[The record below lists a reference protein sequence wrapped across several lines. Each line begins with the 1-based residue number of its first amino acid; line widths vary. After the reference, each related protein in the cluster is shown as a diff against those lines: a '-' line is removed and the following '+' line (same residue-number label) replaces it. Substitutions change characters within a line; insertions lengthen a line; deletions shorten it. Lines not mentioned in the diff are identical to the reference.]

1 MELGEINTLRI
12 IRFRSN
18 GCYLGELDSVPESEI
33 DTLEFTDSEPL
44 PGVLLPNR
52 YVTDH
57 MKLGDEVDV
66 FLYTDSEDRRV
77 ATTER
82 PKILLHEF
90 APLEVKSVTSVGA
103 FMDWGLSKDLFVP
116 YSEQARRLEKGEVHV
131 VFLYLDAETD
141 RLVGTTKVDHVID
154 NEEIQIEEKDQVKLL
169 VYGETPLGYKVII
182 NDENIGLL
190 YRSELNQPVQIG
202 DYKTG
207 YIKKIRPDGK
217 IDVSLDIQGV
227 EIIEPSAQKLLQKIQ
242 LEKGFVPFTDKSDP
256 DEIRDYFQM
265 SKKTFKKA
273 VGHLYKNRLIDIQP
287 DGLYLTVEE
296 ID

>member
-154 NEEIQIEEKDQVKLL
+154 NEEIQVEEKEQVKLL
-169 VYGETPLGYKVII
+169 VYGETPIGYKVII

-287 DGLYLTVEE
+287 DGLYLIVEE

>member
-154 NEEIQIEEKDQVKLL
+154 NEEIQVEEKEQVKLL

-287 DGLYLTVEE
+287 DGLYLIVEE

>member
-18 GCYLGELDSVPESEI
+18 GCYLGELDSVPESEN
-33 DTLEFTDSEPL
+33 DTIEFSESEAL

-52 YVTDH
+52 YVTER
-57 MKLGDEVDV
+57 MQLGDEIDV

-90 APLEVKSVTSVGA
+90 APLEVKSVTAVGA
-103 FMDWGLSKDLFVP
+103 FMDWGLTKDLFVP

-131 VFLYLDAETD
+131 VFLYLDSETD

-154 NEEIQIEEKDQVKLL
+154 NEEILVEEKDQVKLL

-190 YRSELNQPVQIG
+190 YRSELNQPVKIG
-202 DYKTG
+202 DFKTG

-256 DEIRDYFQM
+256 DDIRDYFQM

-273 VGHLYKNRLIDIQP
+273 VGHLYKSRLIDIKP
-287 DGLYLTVEE
+287 DGLHLIVDE